1 MSNNQIRNVSF
12 FTAIAIV
19 VANMVGAG
27 VFTSIGFQAAGFQGA
42 LPKGATFAPYFPIL
56 MLWLV
61 GGIVALC
68 GALSYGELAA
78 MFPRSGGEY
87 NYLSKI
93 YHPAFGFLSGWV
105 SATVGFSA
113 PVALACMA
121 LGRYVSSV
129 VPAMDGTVVA
139 IGVLVVIT
147 SIHAYDIKAGSVFQ
161 RYSTAVKVILIV
173 GFIFGG
179 LFLTPNPEQITI
191 LPQGEP
197 WDLKIELFSIKL
209 FSISLVK
216 DWSLVFGSAFAIN
229 LAFVSFSYSGW
240 NASAYLSNEIVNP
253 KRNVPR
259 SLLMGTLVVTVAYI
273 LLNYVFLYTVPV
285 GELAAKQ
292 AADFSTPLEV
302 GYLSADKI
310 FGEGIGKTMALM
322 IALLLISSISAM
334 VFAGPRVTQVMGEDL
349 PLLGK
354 LAVRNKKGIPVFAIL
369 LQSTISLILIL
380 TASFNTILFYIAF
393 TLDIFTFSTV
403 LGIFVMRA
411 RRSSI
416 KLQIKSIKSRLES
429 DQLSEEQKTVLEAE
443 LAEKE
448 GIIHTPYKTW
458 GYPLTPFIFLVATGW
473 TMYFLLTQRTQG
485 SLIAL
490 ATVFLGLIIYFID
503 KASQKG
509 NTDDRPARIFE

>member
-1 MSNNQIRNVSF
+1 MSKNQIRSVSF
-12 FTAIAIV
+12 YTAMAIV

-27 VFTSIGFQAAGFQGA
+27 VFTSIGFQAAGFKFA
-42 LPKGATFAPYFPIL
+42 IDKGAAFTPYFPIL

-93 YHPAFGFLSGWV
+93 YHPSFGFLSGWV

-113 PVALACMA
+113 PVALASMA
-121 LGRYVSSV
+121 LGKYVASV
-129 VPAMDGTVVA
+129 IPGINGTVVA
-139 IGVLVVIT
+139 IGVLIVIT

-173 GFIFGG
+173 GFIIGG
-179 LFLTPNPEQITI
+179 LFITPSPEAITI
-191 LPQGEP
+191 APQPGD
-197 WDLKIELFSIKL
+197 WKL
-209 FSISLVK
+209 I
-216 DWSLVFGSAFAIN
+216 FGSAFAIN

-240 NASAYLSNEIVNP
+240 NASAYLSNEIINP

-259 SLLMGTLVVTVAYI
+259 SLLMGTLVVTAAYI
-273 LLNYVFLYTVPV
+273 LLNFVFLYTVPV
-285 GELAAKQ
+285 TELATKQ

-310 FGEGIGKTMALM
+310 FGTGIGKTMGLM

-334 VFAGPRVTQVMGEDL
+334 IFAGPRVTQVMGEDL
-349 PLLGK
+349 PFLAK
-354 LAVRNKKGIPVFAIL
+354 LAVRNKKGIPVLAIL

-380 TASFNTILFYIAF
+380 TASFNTVLFYIAF

-403 LGIFVMRA
+403 LGIFVMRI
-411 RRSSI
+411 RRKKNQQRLTWLQD
-416 KLQIKSIKSRLES
+416 KLANGEYDEKDKFA
-429 DQLSEEQKTVLEAE
+429 LEAE
-443 LAEKE
+443 LEEKE
-448 GIIHTPYKTW
+448 GIVNTPYKTW
-458 GYPLTPFIFLVATGW
+458 GYPITPLIFLVATGW

-490 ATVFLGLIIYFID
+490 ATVLLGLIIYFID
-503 KASQKG
+503 KASNQNKG
-509 NTDDRPARIFE
+509 QNQGPARIFE

>member
-1 MSNNQIRNVSF
+1 M
-12 FTAIAIV
+12 AIV

-27 VFTSIGFQAAGFQGA
+27 VFTSIGFQAAGFKFA
-42 LPKGATFAPYFPIL
+42 TAKGAEFAPYFPIL

-93 YHPAFGFLSGWV
+93 YHPSFGFLSGWV

-121 LGRYVSSV
+121 LGKYVESV
-129 VPAMDGTVVA
+129 LPGVNGTVVA
-139 IGVLVVIT
+139 IGVLLLIT
-147 SIHAYDIKAGSVFQ
+147 AVHSYDVKTGSLFQ
-161 RYSTAVKVILIV
+161 RVSTVVKVILIV

-179 LFLTPNPEQITI
+179 FFITPSPE
-191 LPQGEP
+191 
-197 WDLKIELFSIKL
+197 KISIIPKEG
-209 FSISLVK
+209 
-216 DWSLVFGSAFAIN
+216 DWTMIFGSAFAIN

-259 SLLMGTLVVTVAYI
+259 SLLLGTLAVTVAYI
-273 LLNYVFLYTVPV
+273 LLNYIFLYTVPV

-292 AADFSTPLEV
+292 MADFNTPLEV

-310 FGEGIGKTMALM
+310 FGTAIGKTMGLM

-334 VFAGPRVTQVMGEDL
+334 IFAGPRVTQVMGEDL
-349 PLLGK
+349 PLLKK
-354 LAVRNKKGIPVFAIL
+354 LAIRNKKGIPVLAIS

-380 TASFNTILFYIAF
+380 TASFNTVLFYIAF

-403 LGIFVMRA
+403 LGIFVMRSRRGKIRA
-411 RRSSI
+411 RIS
-416 KLQIKSIKSRLES
+416 QIKALLQDNNLSNE
-429 DQLSEEQKTVLEAE
+429 DQRVLETE
-443 LAEKE
+443 LIEKQ
-448 GIIHTPYKTW
+448 GIVAPTYSTW
-458 GYPLTPFIFLVATGW
+458 GYPVTPFIFLMATGW
-473 TMYFLLTQRTQG
+473 TMYYLLTQRTQG

-490 ATVFLGLIIYFID
+490 ATVALGLIIYFID
-503 KASQKG
+503 KSNRQNKEED
-509 NTDDRPARIFE
+509 NRPARIFE

>member
-1 MSNNQIRNVSF
+1 MSKQQIRSVSF
-12 FTAIAIV
+12 YTAIAIV

-27 VFTSIGFQAAGFQGA
+27 VFTSIGFQAAGFKFA
-42 LPKGATFAPYFPIL
+42 TAKGADFAPYFPIL

-93 YHPAFGFLSGWV
+93 YHPSFGFLSGWV

-121 LGRYVSSV
+121 LGKYVASV
-129 VPAMDGTVVA
+129 MPGVNGTVVA
-139 IGVLVVIT
+139 IGVLVAIT
-147 SIHAYDIKAGSVFQ
+147 GIHTYDVKTGSLFQ
-161 RYSTAVKVILIV
+161 RVSTAVKVILVV

-179 LFLTPNPEQITI
+179 FLITPSPENISV
-191 LPQGEP
+191 LPKEG
-197 WDLKIELFSIKL
+197 
-209 FSISLVK
+209 
-216 DWSLVFGSAFAIN
+216 DWKMVFGSAFAIN

-240 NASAYLSNEIVNP
+240 NASAYLSNEIINP

-259 SLLMGTLVVTVAYI
+259 SLLLGTLAVTVAYI
-273 LLNYVFLYTVPV
+273 LLNYIFLYTVPV
-285 GELAAKQ
+285 GELAAEQMK
-292 AADFSTPLEV
+292 DFNTPLEV
-302 GYLSADKI
+302 GYLSANKI
-310 FGEGIGKTMALM
+310 FGTAIGKTMGLM

-334 VFAGPRVTQVMGEDL
+334 IFAGPRVTQVMGEDL
-349 PLLGK
+349 PLLKK
-354 LAVRNKKGIPVFAIL
+354 LAVRNTKGIPVFAIL

-380 TASFNTILFYIAF
+380 TASFDTVLFYIAF

-403 LGIFVMRA
+403 LGIFVMRS
-411 RRSSI
+411 RRGKIRTRVNEI
-416 KLQIKSIKSRLES
+416 KNILQNET
-429 DQLSEEQKTVLEAE
+429 LSEEETKALEAE

-448 GIIHTPYKTW
+448 GIVTPTYSTW
-458 GYPLTPFIFLVATGW
+458 GYPITPAIFLMATGW
-473 TMYFLLTQRTQG
+473 TMYYLLTQRTQG

-490 ATVFLGLIIYFID
+490 ATVVLGLIIYFID
-503 KASQKG
+503 KSNRQGKED
-509 NTDDRPARIFE
+509 NRPARIFE

>member
-1 MSNNQIRNVSF
+1 MSNTQIRNVSF

-42 LPKGATFAPYFPIL
+42 LPKGTPFAPYFPIL

-93 YHPAFGFLSGWV
+93 YHPSFGFLSGWV

-129 VPAMDGTVVA
+129 APSVNGMVVA
-139 IGVLVVIT
+139 ISVLVVIT
-147 SIHAYDIKAGSVFQ
+147 SIHAYDIKAGSIFQ

-173 GFIFGG
+173 GFIIGG
-179 LFLTPNPEQITI
+179 FFITPAPQNITL
-191 LPQGEP
+191 LPQEN
-197 WDLKIELFSIKL
+197 
-209 FSISLVK
+209 
-216 DWSLVFGSAFAIN
+216 DWTLIFGSAFAIN

-259 SLLMGTLVVTVAYI
+259 SLLMGTLVVTVAYL
-273 LLNYVFLYTVPV
+273 LLNFVFLYTVPV

-310 FGEGIGKTMALM
+310 FGTGVGKTMALM

-354 LAVRNKKGIPVFAIL
+354 LAVRNQKGIPVFAIL

-380 TASFNTILFYIAF
+380 TASFDTILFYIAF

-403 LGIFVMRA
+403 LGIFVMRSRRGTIKA
-411 RRSSI
+411 RVK
-416 KLQIKSIKSRLES
+416 KLKSLLETG
-429 DQLSEEQKTVLEAE
+429 DFIESEKAALEAE

-448 GIIHTPYKTW
+448 GIVNTPYKTW
-458 GYPLTPFIFLVATGW
+458 GYPITPFIFLVATGW

-503 KASQKG
+503 KASSQNKG
-509 NTDDRPARIFE
+509 KDDRPARIFE

>member
-1 MSNNQIRNVSF
+1 MSSNQIRNVSF

-129 VPAMDGTVVA
+129 VPAVDGTVVA
-139 IGVLVVIT
+139 IGVLIVIT

-173 GFIFGG
+173 GFIIGG
-179 LFLTPNPEQITI
+179 FFITPTPENITI
-191 LPQGEP
+191 LPQ
-197 WDLKIELFSIKL
+197 DN
-209 FSISLVK
+209 
-216 DWSLVFGSAFAIN
+216 DWTLVFGSAFAIN

-259 SLLMGTLVVTVAYI
+259 SLLMGTLVVTIAYI

-354 LAVRNKKGIPVFAIL
+354 LAVRNNKGIPVFAIL

-411 RRSSI
+411 RRGSI

-429 DQLSEEQKTVLEAE
+429 DQLSAAQKTALEAE

-458 GYPLTPFIFLVATGW
+458 GYPITPFIFLVATGW

-509 NTDDRPARIFE
+509 GKDDRPARIFE

>member
-1 MSNNQIRNVSF
+1 MSKQQIRSVSF
-12 FTAIAIV
+12 YTAIAIV

-27 VFTSIGFQAAGFQGA
+27 VFTSIGFQAAGFKFA
-42 LPKGATFAPYFPIL
+42 TAKGAEFAPYFPIL

-93 YHPAFGFLSGWV
+93 YHPSFGFLSGWV

-121 LGRYVSSV
+121 LGKYVASV
-129 VPAMDGTVVA
+129 MPGVNGTVVA
-139 IGVLVVIT
+139 IGVLVAIT
-147 SIHAYDIKAGSVFQ
+147 AVHSYDVKTGSLFQ
-161 RYSTAVKVILIV
+161 RVSTAVKVILVV

-179 LFLTPNPEQITI
+179 FLVTPSPENISV
-191 LPQGEP
+191 LPKEG
-197 WDLKIELFSIKL
+197 
-209 FSISLVK
+209 
-216 DWSLVFGSAFAIN
+216 DWKMVFGSAFAIN

-240 NASAYLSNEIVNP
+240 NASAYLSNEIINP

-259 SLLMGTLVVTVAYI
+259 SLLLGTLAVTVAYI
-273 LLNYVFLYTVPV
+273 LLNYIFLYTVPV

-292 AADFSTPLEV
+292 AADFNTPLEV
-302 GYLSADKI
+302 GYLSANKI
-310 FGEGIGKTMALM
+310 FGTAVGKTMGLM

-334 VFAGPRVTQVMGEDL
+334 IFAGPRVTQVMGEDL
-349 PLLGK
+349 PLLKK
-354 LAVRNKKGIPVFAIL
+354 LAVRNTKGIPVFAIL

-380 TASFNTILFYIAF
+380 TASFDTVLFYIAF

-403 LGIFVMRA
+403 LGIFVMRS
-411 RRSSI
+411 RRGKIRTRVNEI
-416 KLQIKSIKSRLES
+416 KNILQNET
-429 DQLSEEQKTVLEAE
+429 LSEEETKALEAE
-443 LAEKE
+443 LAEKQ
-448 GIIHTPYKTW
+448 GIVAPTYSTW
-458 GYPLTPFIFLVATGW
+458 GYPITPAIFLMATGW
-473 TMYFLLTQRTQG
+473 TMYYLLTQRTQG

-490 ATVFLGLIIYFID
+490 ATVVLGLIIYFID
-503 KASQKG
+503 KMNRQGKED
-509 NTDDRPARIFE
+509 NRPARIFE

>member
-1 MSNNQIRNVSF
+1 MSKNQIRSVSF
-12 FTAIAIV
+12 YTAIAIV

-27 VFTSIGFQAAGFQGA
+27 VFTSIGFQAAGFKFA
-42 LPKGATFAPYFPIL
+42 TAKGADFAPYFPIL

-93 YHPAFGFLSGWV
+93 YHPSFGFLSGWV

-121 LGRYVSSV
+121 LGKYVASV
-129 VPAMDGTVVA
+129 IPGINGTVVA
-139 IGVLVVIT
+139 IGVLLVIT
-147 SIHAYDIKAGSVFQ
+147 AVHSYDVKTGSLFQ
-161 RYSTAVKVILIV
+161 RVSTVVKVVLIV

-179 LFLTPNPEQITI
+179 FFITPSPE
-191 LPQGEP
+191 
-197 WDLKIELFSIKL
+197 KISIIPK
-209 FSISLVK
+209 K
-216 DWSLVFGSAFAIN
+216 GDWTMIFGSAFAIN

-259 SLLMGTLVVTVAYI
+259 SLLLGTLAVTVAYI
-273 LLNYVFLYTVPV
+273 LLNYIFLYTVPV

-292 AADFSTPLEV
+292 MADFNTPLEV

-310 FGEGIGKTMALM
+310 FGTAIGKTMGLM

-334 VFAGPRVTQVMGEDL
+334 IFAGPRVTQVMGEDL
-349 PLLGK
+349 PLLKK
-354 LAVRNKKGIPVFAIL
+354 LAVRNKKGIPVLAIS

-380 TASFNTILFYIAF
+380 TASFNTVLFYIAF
-393 TLDIFTFSTV
+393 ALDIFTFSTV
-403 LGIFVMRA
+403 LGIFIMRSRRSKIRA
-411 RRSSI
+411 RIS
-416 KLQIKSIKSRLES
+416 QIKALLQDNNLSNE
-429 DQLSEEQKTVLEAE
+429 DQRVLEAE
-443 LAEKE
+443 LIEKQ
-448 GIIHTPYKTW
+448 GIVKPTYSTW
-458 GYPLTPFIFLVATGW
+458 GYPITPAIFLAATGW
-473 TMYFLLTQRTQG
+473 TMYYLLTQRTQG

-490 ATVFLGLIIYFID
+490 ATVVLGLIIYFID
-503 KASQKG
+503 KSNRQNKDED
-509 NTDDRPARIFE
+509 NRPARIFE